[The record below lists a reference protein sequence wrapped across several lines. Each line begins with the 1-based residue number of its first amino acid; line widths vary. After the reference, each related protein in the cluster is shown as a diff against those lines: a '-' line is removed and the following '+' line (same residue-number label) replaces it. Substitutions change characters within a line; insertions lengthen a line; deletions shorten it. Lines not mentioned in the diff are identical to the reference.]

1 MKVNV
6 NKFSIE
12 IYFNNHTNQTYFE
25 YMFVTTLYLN

>member
-12 IYFNNHTNQTYFE
+12 IYFNNYTNQTYFE